1 MAQLRTQCELPSR
14 GGIVVGWGGVW
25 RLGLERFSMHG
36 HRLCGVWRLGLERF
50 SMHGHRLFR
59 WPEEDEFNWLE
70 RGLEIPR
77 GRCADG
83 QNGIELL

>member
-14 GGIVVGWGGVW
+14 GGIVVGWG
-25 RLGLERFSMHG
+25 
-36 HRLCGVWRLGLERF
+36 GVWRLGLERF

>member
-1 MAQLRTQCELPSR
+1 
-14 GGIVVGWGGVW
+14 
-25 RLGLERFSMHG
+25 
-36 HRLCGVWRLGLERF
+36 
-50 SMHGHRLFR
+50 MHGHRLFR